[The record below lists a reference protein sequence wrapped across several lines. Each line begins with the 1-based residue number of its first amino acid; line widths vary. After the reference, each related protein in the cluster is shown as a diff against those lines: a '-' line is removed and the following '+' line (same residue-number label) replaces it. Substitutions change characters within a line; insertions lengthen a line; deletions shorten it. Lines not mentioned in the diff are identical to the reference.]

1 AFSSETKY
9 TRIASNALTSCLCKE
24 SLWHGE
30 GGSEG
35 RMDKKISLVIIG
47 VIDMPRAVDF
57 YRSTLGLPLKFQTP
71 TYSEFKTGGAALAL
85 QKRVEVAKEGPSFSL
100 PTNNIKKDHEALRR
114 KKVKFWKDLSEEPYG
129 CHDAEGQRGQHL
141 RDRPISAERKT
152 EVERAWRFEKIAKLH
167 SARPLRAQ
175 PSNR

>member
-1 AFSSETKY
+1 
-9 TRIASNALTSCLCKE
+9 
-24 SLWHGE
+24 
-30 GGSEG
+30 
-35 RMDKKISLVIIG
+35 MDKKISLVIIG

-129 CHDAEGQRGQHL
+129 WVMMPKDSEGN
-141 RDRPISAERKT
+141 I
-152 EVERAWRFEKIAKLH
+152 FEIVQSVQNGKQKW
-167 SARPLRAQ
+167 SARGALKKL
-175 PSNR
+175 PSFTRRGR